1 MAIVAYITS
10 GKIGIPRFTYN
21 ELSELEKQGVNFYLC
36 LTQLN
41 KGPWMPKEEWY
52 TFKADLFKSF
62 IVFVFILLF
71 RPIKLLQLLIF
82 SIRVSMLPYFLISL
96 SFYFDLRKKGITSLH
111 CQMGDKKIYIG
122 YFLKC
127 IMGIPLTATI
137 HAHELYQRE
146 VYDHNE
152 YIRWLYAH
160 CDHIIT
166 ISEFNADILREEF
179 GIPSERISVMRLF
192 PEVDHDKLLMNR
204 TKILIVANWAE
215 KKGYLTLIKAVK
227 EIVRD
232 DFVIL
237 VVGGSYNSTNSI
249 DLLDMIKKEGIENK
263 FLLLGRQGGYNLELI
278 FSACDIFCLPS
289 FTEYY
294 RDGKPAE
301 REGIPVA
308 LMEAMAWGKPVIS
321 TKHAGIPELVEEVL
335 VNERDPQ
342 GLKQAI
348 EYLLDNPQKWK
359 DMGLRNQNIIKERYS
374 KSNVLVLKNI
384 FNSFNEH

>member
-1 MAIVAYITS
+1 MASVAYITS
-10 GKIGIPRFTYN
+10 GKIGIHRFTFN
-21 ELSELEKQGVNFYLC
+21 ELVELENQGINFFLC

-41 KGPWMPKEEWY
+41 KGPWMPKKDWH
-52 TFKADLFKSF
+52 TLQASIFKALWGFIIVLLFNPIILFK
-62 IVFVFILLF
+62 LL
-71 RPIKLLQLLIF
+71 KLALRESSLA
-82 SIRVSMLPYFLISL
+82 YFMMSL
-96 SFYFDLRKKGITSLH
+96 SFYVDLKGKRITSLH

-127 IMGIPLTATI
+127 IMRLPLTTTI
-137 HAHELYQRE
+137 HAHELYQRD
-146 VYDHNE
+146 VYDRNE

>member
-1 MAIVAYITS
+1 MARVAYITS
-10 GKIGIPRFTYN
+10 GKIGIHRFTFN
-21 ELSELEKQGVNFYLC
+21 ELVELENQGIGFFLC

-41 KGPWMPKEEWY
+41 KGPWMPKKDWY
-52 TFKADLFKSF
+52 TFRANFFKAIWGFIIVLLFKPLVLFKSLRLALRESSLAYF
-62 IVFVFILLF
+62 I
-71 RPIKLLQLLIF
+71 
-82 SIRVSMLPYFLISL
+82 MSL
-96 SFYFDLRKKGITSLH
+96 SFYIDLKGKQITSLH

-127 IMGIPLTATI
+127 IMGLPLTTTI
-137 HAHELYQRE
+137 HAHELYQKE
-146 VYDHNE
+146 VYDRNE
-152 YIRWLYAH
+152 HIRWLYSH
-160 CDHIIT
+160 CDQIIT
-166 ISEFNADILREEF
+166 ISEFNANILREEF

-192 PEVDHDKLLMNR
+192 PDVDHNNLLMNK

-227 EIVRD
+227 EIERD
-232 DFVIL
+232 DFVVL
-237 VVGGSYNSTNSI
+237 VVGGSYNSSNSI
-249 DLLDMIKKEGIENK
+249 DLVDMIRKEGVENK

-278 FSACDIFCLPS
+278 FSTCDIFCLPS

-294 RDGKPAE
+294 EDGKPAE

-321 TKHAGIPELVEEVL
+321 TNHAGIPELVEEIL

-342 GLKQAI
+342 GLKKAI

-359 DMGLRNQNIIKERYS
+359 DMGIRNQDIIKKKYS
-374 KSNVLVLKNI
+374 KSNILLLKNI
-384 FNSFNEH
+384 FNTFNEY